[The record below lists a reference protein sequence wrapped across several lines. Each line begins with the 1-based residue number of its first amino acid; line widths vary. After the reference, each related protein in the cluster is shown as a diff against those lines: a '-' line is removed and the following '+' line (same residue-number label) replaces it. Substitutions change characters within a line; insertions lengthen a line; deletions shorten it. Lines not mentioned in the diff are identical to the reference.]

1 MKFIELVEKRQSDRK
16 YIQKKITDNDI
27 YTIIE
32 AARLAP
38 SASNSQPWTFIV
50 VKDENIK
57 KQLAEATISKG
68 LPINKFAYD
77 AAIIIAIV
85 IEKAK
90 TLTRLAGWI
99 KKRDFP
105 WIDIGIAAEHIC
117 LQATELGIGS
127 CIIGWFDEKKV
138 KQILHVP
145 SNKRI
150 GLLITLG
157 YTPNDYYHRQKVR
170 KSMDKVLKFNSY

>member
-1 MKFIELVEKRQSDRK
+1 MQFIDLVEKRQSDRK
-16 YIQKKITDNDI
+16 YIQKEISDSDLYK
-27 YTIIE
+27 IIE

-50 VKDENIK
+50 AKDNNIK
-57 KQLAEATISKG
+57 IKLAEATVSKG
-68 LPINKFAYD
+68 LPINKFAFE
-77 AAIIIAIV
+77 AAVIIAIV
-85 IEKAK
+85 VEEPKV
-90 TLTRLAGWI
+90 LTRFASWL
-99 KKRDFP
+99 KKRDFQ

-127 CIIGWFDEKKV
+127 CMIGWFDEKKV
-138 KQILHVP
+138 KQVLHVP

-157 YTPNDYYHRQKVR
+157 YTPNDYYHRQKIR
-170 KSMDKVLKFNSY
+170 KSIDKT